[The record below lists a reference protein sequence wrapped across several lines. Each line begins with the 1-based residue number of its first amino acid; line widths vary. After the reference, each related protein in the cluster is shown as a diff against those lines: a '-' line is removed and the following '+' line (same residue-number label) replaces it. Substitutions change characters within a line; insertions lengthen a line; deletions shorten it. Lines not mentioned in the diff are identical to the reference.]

1 MNQEYMR
8 DLSKQY
14 KEALEPFL
22 RYLPWLEA
30 HAGKQTGSSYNG
42 SMDGNNTM
50 SFPVYDSTLLSFVK
64 EAGKSSFM
72 DRNYA
77 YIYSRK
83 RLRTPED
90 ERKAIKAATIRE
102 WDVLCGILSKYVL
115 GGNAKAILWTQ
126 AVQENIFLLVV
137 EKMQEIVEYWDRR
150 LEREEG
156 IREIAARMGLE

>member
-8 DLSKQY
+8 GLSQQY
-14 KEALEPFL
+14 KDALEPFL
-22 RYLPWLEA
+22 RYLSWFED

-42 SMDGNNTM
+42 SLDGNNTM

-64 EAGKSSFM
+64 EMGKSSFM
-72 DRNYA
+72 DRNYR

-83 RLRTPED
+83 HLNTHED

-115 GGNAKAILWTQ
+115 GGNAKAQMWTE
-126 AVQENIFLLVV
+126 AVKENIFLMVLL
-137 EKMQEIVEYWDRR
+137 KMQEIVEYWDRR
-150 LEREEG
+150 LGE
-156 IREIAARMGLE
+156 